1 MGSLGPVCWPVCA
14 AAGIPI
20 KAPTSATIKTL
31 FIIRFSW
38 AERSVTSASPAGM
51 NLCRSVDIPHDA
63 VVCCC
68 SPRLR
73 TRGFFFHLASK
84 PSSRSDR
91 DELQLPRHRASEKQ
105 GIIQDLN
112 KVRLC
117 QSLGP
122 TLRDRLDESRV
133 CDSRGGPTFRQAP
146 LAGPTRDSV

>member
-1 MGSLGPVCWPVCA
+1 MGYLGLVCWPVCA
-14 AAGIPI
+14 APGI
-20 KAPTSATIKTL
+20 TSRVPSRATTKTV
-31 FIIRFSW
+31 FTIGFSW
-38 AERSVTSASPAGM
+38 AECSVTSASPAGM
-51 NLCRSVDIPHDA
+51 NLCRSVDIPHDD

-122 TLRDRLDESRV
+122 TPRDRLDETRV
-133 CDSRGGPTFRQAP
+133 CGSSGRCLHSGK
-146 LAGPTRDSV
+146 L